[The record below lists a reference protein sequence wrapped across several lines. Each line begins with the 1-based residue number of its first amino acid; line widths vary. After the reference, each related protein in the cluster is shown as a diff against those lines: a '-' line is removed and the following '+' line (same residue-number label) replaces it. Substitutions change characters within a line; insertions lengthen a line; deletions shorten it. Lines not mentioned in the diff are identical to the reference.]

1 MNKAT
6 IRALDKKMNRLTAL
20 VNDSGEFSRAIKMLE
35 SAAKTLEKRDYKGFD
50 DAKKIIQSAISEIER
65 NQNAVGYNFAK
76 QVTHQ
81 LNAMLRLMQN
91 PRAFERQIQFAHSIH
106 AYAIPGLNRANK

>member
-6 IRALDKKMNRLTAL
+6 IRALDKKMNRLTTL

-65 NQNAVGYNFAK
+65 HQNAVGYNFAK
-76 QVTHQ
+76 TVTNQ

-91 PRAFERQIQFAHSIH
+91 PRAFERQIQFAHSIQ